1 MDLQHAHLGKADEPL
16 LVIDE
21 KIFPPGLLLR
31 DHDGLQVLGDSR
43 ARMLLEEAFLATTLR
58 TAEKAEWAF
67 RAVRQDPLRDLL
79 VEEGQIALRE
89 ALLWIEHALRVC
101 QSHPG
106 NVFAPRFSR
115 DRRHSGRG
123 SRNRN
128 PLDITLE
135 RHGAIT
141 GRGREAERRPP
152 RPADVPFLSRYA
164 LIDVDVLL
172 VEALQ
177 IVLRLLPRVAVA
189 LPEETGELLELSFG
203 HLEVVI
209 GQFAPLLLDL
219 PAKLLPLAAND
230 VSVHQASPFL
240 ILFLD
245 LAE

>member
-21 KIFPPGLLLR
+21 KILPPGLLLR

-67 RAVRQDPLRDLL
+67 RDVRQDPLRDLL

-152 RPADVPFLSRYA
+152 APPSPVLIAVRPHRRRRTSCRSAPARPPPSPSCSRSAPGGDRRASRTFLR
-164 LIDVDVLL
+164 
-172 VEALQ
+172 
-177 IVLRLLPRVAVA
+177 P
-189 LPEETGELLELSFG
+189 P
-203 HLEVVI
+203 
-209 GQFAPLLLDL
+209 
-219 PAKLLPLAAND
+219 
-230 VSVHQASPFL
+230 
-240 ILFLD
+240 
-245 LAE
+245 